1 MDTAIAEKQEGK
13 PDTGGAQAVS
23 QPPPPMMSQPAPS
36 MDLPPPPPEIPDL
49 SGLGIDMSG
58 IPTMPPGMTQP
69 PSTPQQPPLTPEAP
83 PMMGGTPDMS
93 GLGGMFSGFD
103 PAAIAAAQAEEEE
116 RKRREEAQMM
126 AAQQAMASGI
136 PGAFSSPAMTVPPRG
151 RGGRR
156 GERRM
161 MEGGTTMLQSSLGPL
176 NTPSGGIADVET
188 AFTAVP
194 SSDEVNRLADALL
207 RGAKSA
213 DAVIQ
218 SFLDKYGTATFSRVR
233 DKILE
238 MVVPNS
244 QKEGMIRGNGGG
256 MDDKISG
263 MIGSS
268 QPVAVSP
275 GEFIVPA
282 DVVSDLGDGSS
293 DAGADELYAMMERVR
308 KARGGNGDQPP
319 AISARRNMPA

>member
-1 MDTAIAEKQEGK
+1 
-13 PDTGGAQAVS
+13 
-23 QPPPPMMSQPAPS
+23 
-36 MDLPPPPPEIPDL
+36 
-49 SGLGIDMSG
+49 
-58 IPTMPPGMTQP
+58 
-69 PSTPQQPPLTPEAP
+69 
-83 PMMGGTPDMS
+83 MMGG
-93 GLGGMFSGFD
+93 GLT
-103 PAAIAAAQAEEEE
+103 
-116 RKRREEAQMM
+116 R
-126 AAQQAMASGI
+126 
-136 PGAFSSPAMTVPPRG
+136 
-151 RGGRR
+151 
-156 GERRM
+156 
-161 MEGGTTMLQSSLGPL
+161 LQSSLGPL

-188 AFTAVP
+188 AFTAIP
-194 SSDEVNRLADALL
+194 SENEVNTLADALL
-207 RGAKSA
+207 KGVKGADKI
-213 DAVIQ
+213 IQ
-218 SFLDKYGTATFSRVR
+218 AFLDKYGTATFSRIR
-233 DKILE
+233 EKILE
-238 MVVPNS
+238 LIVPNS